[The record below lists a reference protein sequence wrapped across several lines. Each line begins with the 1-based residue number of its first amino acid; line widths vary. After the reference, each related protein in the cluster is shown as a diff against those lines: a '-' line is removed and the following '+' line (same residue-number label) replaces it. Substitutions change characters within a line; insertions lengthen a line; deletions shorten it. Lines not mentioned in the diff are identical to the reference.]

1 MNYENYYPIH
11 TALILEKSTP
21 IIWTNKSMEFNTI
34 SLWVDSSW
42 YFLINQI
49 FKNEY
54 YYQNSWITEQTC
66 VDNFFNFELI
76 KKNSRINLFNIYY
89 SYFTKFRTILIT
101 DVSENIFSI
110 DTLFKNCNW
119 LERETS
125 EMYGINFLF
134 KQDTR
139 KLLLDYSKIEHPML
153 KNFPSEGVKD
163 VFYDIMDNQ
172 VTYIN
177 NETTE
182 L

>member
-1 MNYENYYPIH
+1 MNLENFYPIN

-34 SLWVDSSW
+34 TIWIDSSW

-66 VDNFFNFELI
+66 VDNFFNDSL
-76 KKNSRINLFNIYY
+76 KKNSRINLYNIYY
-89 SYFTKFRTILIT
+89 SYHNKFRTILIT
-101 DVSENIFSI
+101 NESKFLYSI
-110 DTLFKNCNW
+110 DILFKNCNW

-153 KNFPSEGVKD
+153 KDFPSEGFTD

-172 VTYIN
+172 ITYVN